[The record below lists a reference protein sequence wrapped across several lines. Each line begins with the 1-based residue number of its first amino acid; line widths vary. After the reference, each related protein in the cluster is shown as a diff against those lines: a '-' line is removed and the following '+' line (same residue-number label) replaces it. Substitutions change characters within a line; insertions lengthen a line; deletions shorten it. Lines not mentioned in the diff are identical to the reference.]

1 MAYHYDAQE
10 HIFEKASAFEE
21 RMAAREEM
29 AVEQPETIT
38 VLMVNPG
45 ERPYEMQ
52 VGIPIPTEKPK
63 RKSIIKAT
71 GYIETPVSTLDISV
85 PHRGFCHIITA
96 GSARLFGNNF

>member
-71 GYIETPVSTLDISV
+71 GYIETPV
-85 PHRGFCHIITA
+85 RNA
-96 GSARLFGNNF
+96 